1 MESDEVAPL
10 QKKRSRKIISIP
22 STSSAKPDKKNIRH
36 SKSNSKISRR
46 SLVSKEQTPIAATRE
61 LPLVMGNT
69 YLKVENFDLEEL
81 SVKNFFFFGNFYPFK
96 FFNNLLYFKLD
107 VEIEFR
113 KICSTFRGK
122 STSKPSFF
130 FFQFFFFFFFF
141 R

>member
-81 SVKNFFFFGNFYPFK
+81 SVKKKLFLEVFIHLNFLITFYIS
-96 FFNNLLYFKLD
+96 N
-107 VEIEFR
+107 
-113 KICSTFRGK
+113 
-122 STSKPSFF
+122 
-130 FFQFFFFFFFF
+130 
-141 R
+141 